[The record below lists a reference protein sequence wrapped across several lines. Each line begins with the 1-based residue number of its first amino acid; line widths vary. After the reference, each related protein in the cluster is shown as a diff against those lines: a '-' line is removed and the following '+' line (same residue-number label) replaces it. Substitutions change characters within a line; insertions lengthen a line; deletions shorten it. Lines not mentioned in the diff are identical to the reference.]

1 MFLFSTAT
9 FDKGYPNVH
18 QEFSAI
24 RWWDNRWP
32 LCYEIKQHILW
43 TNVVKTIVQHHIS
56 NGLYQQFM
64 VILGMVYYC
73 LTHII
78 WTYDVS
84 VLNIMG
90 YFTHL
95 LWSMVYDS
103 LWWFMFFSFIPC
115 HLHSFL
121 GYINYHELM
130 NWWPCHNVNGHRS
143 DSWPESDW
151 PINGLKINPM
161 KEVCIIRYEW
171 Y

>member
-18 QEFSAI
+18 HEFSAI

-32 LCYEIKQHILW
+32 LCCEIKQHILW

-56 NGLYQQFM
+56 NGLYQPFM

-73 LTHII
+73 LNHII

-103 LWWFMFFSFIPC
+103 LWWYMFF
-115 HLHSFL
+115 HSMPFAFFSWIYKLPYLWTDDHATMSMVIGPTL
-121 GYINYHELM
+121 GQSPIGPSM
-130 NWWPCHNVNGHRS
+130 
-143 DSWPESDW
+143 DW
-151 PINGLKINPM
+151 K
-161 KEVCIIRYEW
+161 
-171 Y
+171 

>member
-1 MFLFSTAT
+1 MGCWGLLGWWHYWWFWIIPENILRNIWWIFQQTMFLFSTAT

-18 QEFSAI
+18 HEFSAI

-56 NGLYQQFM
+56 NGLYQPFM

-73 LTHII
+73 LNHII

-103 LWWFMFFSFIPC
+103 LWWFMFFSFHAI
-115 HLHSFL
+115 
-121 GYINYHELM
+121 
-130 NWWPCHNVNGHRS
+130 
-143 DSWPESDW
+143 
-151 PINGLKINPM
+151 
-161 KEVCIIRYEW
+161 CILFMDI
-171 Y
+171 